1 MTESTDPNTKARMY
15 THHGRKKNQG
25 KWAMVNNV
33 PALAYTENL
42 DGSET
47 VVGYTTI
54 TEIIAMAYAKDLPVY
69 QVDF

>member
-1 MTESTDPNTKARMY
+1 
-15 THHGRKKNQG
+15 
-25 KWAMVNNV
+25 MVNNV